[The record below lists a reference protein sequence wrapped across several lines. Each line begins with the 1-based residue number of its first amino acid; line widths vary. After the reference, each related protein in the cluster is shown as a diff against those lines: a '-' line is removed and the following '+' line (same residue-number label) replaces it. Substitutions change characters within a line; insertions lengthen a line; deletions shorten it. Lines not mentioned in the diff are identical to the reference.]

1 MKKLALI
8 AVVVSTFPA
17 WADTPPVPGA
27 APPAVSA
34 PVSAPAAPPVAVA
47 PVPVSPDDARLLLH
61 FLATVN
67 VAAPET
73 FDFVRIV
80 AKLQALAPKPSRG
93 TP

>member
-17 WADTPPVPGA
+17 WADTPPGV
-27 APPAVSA
+27 
-34 PVSAPAAPPVAVA
+34 PVAA
-47 PVPVSPDDARLLLH
+47 VPAQVSTDHGPTPASSIVPDSVSPDDARLLLH

>member
-17 WADTPPVPGA
+17 WADTPPPPGA
-27 APPAVSA
+27 APLAVSSPVSTPAAQPIAAVSA
-34 PVSAPAAPPVAVA
+34 
-47 PVPVSPDDARLLLH
+47 PVSPDDARLLLH

-80 AKLQALAPKPSRG
+80 AKLQALAPKPSGG